1 MPIKISEKIQDWWWK
16 LQCSKNGTM
25 VQVFMQV
32 IWLYTIL
39 LLKNSLF
46 LHYETNFFFPFSFCF
61 GFFYVQPD
69 HTLKQ
74 IQNRSTKWKNE
85 KTKFV
90 FSYSKKREQNLK
102 HSTGHFFQNCTY
114 FGFESIVNWSGG
126 STSKCILNDD
136 VFQKLGVS
144 VFPLSRNFL
153 DVWHHFE
160 LFEISE
166 LNFSAVD
173 YYLSKYT
180 YLYSL
185 TWFFKIKIWPKI
197 YQAKKKQL
205 TTMSTSGKLCASNF
219 YFEKSC

>member
-1 MPIKISEKIQDWWWK
+1 
-16 LQCSKNGTM
+16 
-25 VQVFMQV
+25 MQV
-32 IWLYTIL
+32 VWLYTIL

-46 LHYETNFFFPFSFCF
+46 LHYEN
-61 GFFYVQPD
+61 
-69 HTLKQ
+69 
-74 IQNRSTKWKNE
+74 
-85 KTKFV
+85 FV

-166 LNFSAVD
+166 LNFSAAD

-180 YLYSL
+180 YIVE
-185 TWFFKIKIWPKI
+185 TWFFKIEIC
-197 YQAKKKQL
+197 
-205 TTMSTSGKLCASNF
+205 TNF
-219 YFEKSC
+219 TRG